1 MRYSAAVA
9 LGSGLVGRTRAQA
22 AIAAGD
28 LDRFGGWKGK
38 RFKATG
44 FFRVEKDDR
53 WWLVTPEGN
62 SFLSWGINHLHRD
75 LWKQDYNHEAW
86 KKKLGLQS
94 LEGPAFNAAL
104 RTWFMGIRDRL
115 GFNTVGVHNS
125 LNIFNKPQPEM
136 AYMQPIHFVDLPHW
150 KPNIP
155 DSNFLDIFSPE
166 FEQHCDRLAKEI
178 ALPIKDDP
186 FLLGYSMTDCTLFT
200 EEDLRERTD
209 VIGGARRK
217 SRIGWPRRLRNM
229 GADAPGK
236 KAYVQT

>member
-1 MRYSAAVA
+1 
-9 LGSGLVGRTRAQA
+9 VGRTRAQA

-62 SFLSWGINHLHRD
+62 SFLSWGINHLHPD
-75 LWKQDYNHEAW
+75 LWKQDYNREAW